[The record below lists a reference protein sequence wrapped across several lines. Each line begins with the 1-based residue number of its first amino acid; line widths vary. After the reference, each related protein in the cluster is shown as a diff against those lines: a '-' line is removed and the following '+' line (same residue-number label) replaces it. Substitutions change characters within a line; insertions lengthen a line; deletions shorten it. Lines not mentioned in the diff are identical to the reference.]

1 MLAVWG
7 GLLQVYLHNRSH
19 YGGFPDRYEMSAA
32 MAQMYV
38 MMPNTMEST
47 ESHSAWRDAAF
58 APW

>member
-1 MLAVWG
+1 MVV
-7 GLLQVYLHNRSH
+7 QVYLHNRSH

-58 APW
+58 AP